1 MGPSKFVSRKT
12 AGLLLGEVICC
23 GIMFGVY
30 ALLGRL
36 NGRVLLGAAVGAA
49 LGVLNF
55 YLLAMSASRAA
66 DKAVRQDVSG
76 GAALMRFSYIGRLAV
91 IFIVLVVLAKSGL
104 ADPLASVL
112 PLVFSHLIL
121 TVPELF
127 KRMGGGNG

>member
-1 MGPSKFVSRKT
+1 MDPSKFVCRKT
-12 AGLLLGEVICC
+12 VGLLLGEIVCC

-36 NGRVLLGAAVGAA
+36 SGKVLLGAAVGAA

-55 YLLAMSASRAA
+55 FLLAMSASRAA
-66 DKAVRQDVSG
+66 DRAVRQDVGG
-76 GAALMRFSYIGRLAV
+76 GATLMRFSYVGRLAV
-91 IFIVLVVLAKSGL
+91 IFIVLAALAKSGL

-127 KRMGGGNG
+127 RRMGGGNG